1 MTKKDC
7 AIDGRLA
14 VEQDR
19 TIPPSHPPKN
29 SPHGATGKARRI
41 AVIYGAAIA
50 SLLACNRTAE
60 PIVTSEPSLNST
72 STAKTVGLILNERE
86 AFGGYT
92 LFNKRKTKTIY
103 LIDNQGRVVHRW
115 ELGANA
121 MFTRLL
127 ENGNL
132 LLLENDDPDRRVRE
146 VDRDGNTLWECAQG
160 NLHHDA
166 LKMPNG
172 NVLLLSRQYKTA
184 KEAAAAGANPDFID
198 TDGLIAS
205 HIVEAKIT
213 GPANCEIVWEW
224 SAWDHLIQD
233 FDTSKANYGKVA
245 EHPELIDLNFRLS
258 EVSTDPSDWMHSN
271 GLDYNPELDQ
281 IILSPRHFS
290 EVWIIDHSTTTTEA
304 AGHSGGKGG
313 KGGDLLYRWGNP
325 RAYRAGTPD
334 DQQLFLPH
342 NIQWIA
348 PGLPGAGN
356 ILIFNNGF
364 KSPDFRRG
372 YSSVDEIVPPVDG
385 VNYRLNPGLAYPP
398 VKPVWVYTAPTPSDF
413 FSYKISGT
421 QRLPNGNT
429 FICDGVH
436 GTLFEVTPAGKTVW
450 KYINPMINNG
460 PLRQGESVPSN
471 AGEQANQVYRA
482 YRYAP
487 DYPGLQGLDL
497 TPGEPIELYP
507 SLGN

>member
-1 MTKKDC
+1 M
-7 AIDGRLA
+7 
-14 VEQDR
+14 
-19 TIPPSHPPKN
+19 
-29 SPHGATGKARRI
+29 
-41 AVIYGAAIA
+41 
-50 SLLACNRTAE
+50 
-60 PIVTSEPSLNST
+60 
-72 STAKTVGLILNERE
+72 
-86 AFGGYT
+86 
-92 LFNKRKTKTIY
+92 Y
-103 LIDNQGRVVHRW
+103 LIDNQGREVHRW
-115 ELGANA
+115 ELGSETTFAK
-121 MFTRLL
+121 LL

-132 LLLENDDPDRRVRE
+132 LTLLNTDQGRYVQE
-146 VDRDGNTLWECAQG
+146 VDRNGNTLWECTQD
-160 NLHHDA
+160 NLHHDV

-172 NVLLLSRQYKTA
+172 NVLLLSRRYKTA

-198 TDGLIAS
+198 TNSLTVP

-233 FDTSKANYGKVA
+233 FDTSKANYGNVA

-258 EVSTDPSDWMHSN
+258 EVDPWDWIHSN
-271 GLDYNPELDQ
+271 GIDYNPELDQ
-281 IILSPRHFS
+281 IILSPRNFS

-334 DQQLFLPH
+334 DQQLFWPH

-348 PGLPGAGN
+348 PGLPGSGN

-364 KSPDFRRG
+364 EFPDFRRG
-372 YSSVDEIVPPVDG
+372 YSSVDEIAPPVDG

-398 VKPVWVYTAPTPSDF
+398 VEPVWVYTAAAPSDF
-413 FSYKISGT
+413 FSYNMSGT

-429 FICDGVH
+429 FICDGAH

-450 KYINPMINNG
+450 KYINPLTGNG

-471 AGEQANQVYRA
+471 AGEQVNQVYRA